1 MEPSAGR
8 FLPQR
13 PFPPYAYLPGRDPH
27 PTGDPQGH
35 SFGREGEPP
44 DWLPAER
51 WRENADFLFGCDLY
65 NFGFLWEAHEAW
77 EGLWHA
83 SKHDRDQAEF
93 LQGLIQCAAASLK
106 VLMLQPAGLEKLA
119 ERGTQR
125 LELVRQRRGPLYM
138 GLDLP
143 GFVRDFRA
151 FAASA
156 PLRPDGRPR
165 IELED

>member
-1 MEPSAGR
+1 VETSAGR

-27 PTGDPQGH
+27 PTGDPRGH
-35 SFGREGEPP
+35 SFGRTEPP
-44 DWLPAER
+44 CCWLPPER
-51 WRENADFLFGCDLY
+51 WRDNADYLFGCDLY
-65 NFGFLWEAHEAW
+65 NAGFLWEAHEAW

-83 SKHDRDQAEF
+83 SKHDPDQAEF

-106 VLMLQPAGLEKLA
+106 VLMQQPRGLEQLA
-119 ERGTQR
+119 ERGTERLALVQR
-125 LELVRQRRGPLYM
+125 HRGTRYM
-138 GLDLP
+138 GLDLLS
-143 GFVRDFRA
+143 FVRDFRA

-156 PLRPDGRPR
+156 PDDPGGRPR

>member
-1 MEPSAGR
+1 MESSAGR
-8 FLPQR
+8 LLPER

-27 PTGDPQGH
+27 PTGDPRGH
-35 SFGREGEPP
+35 SFGHDEAPP
-44 DWLPAER
+44 AWLPAER
-51 WRENADFLFGCDLY
+51 WRENADYLFGCDLY

-93 LQGLIQCAAASLK
+93 LQGLIQCSAASLK
-106 VLMLQPAGLEKLA
+106 VLMLQPGGLAKLA
-119 ERGTQR
+119 ERGTER
-125 LELVRQRRGPLYM
+125 LDLVRQRRGPRYM

-143 GFVRDFRA
+143 HFVRDFRA

-156 PLRPDGRPR
+156 PELPDGRPR
-165 IELED
+165 IELEG